1 MPYSL
6 KHPPEC
12 YPRPEPPKTSRWF
25 AVLAAMLVISV
36 ILMRIFGRYIDTRHF
51 WLIAVGTPAVVWIVS
66 FGFRVWIWS
75 LQDSKANG
83 FDRRR
88 EQWILS
94 ETRRA
99 RRALQVLNTTF
110 ITAHQEDEQRSVA
123 LDMLNNHSIIISQS
137 DWKDEESKR
146 LSRITTETE
155 DTPELVTSR
164 LFSELIADLP
174 VGQFPENTS
183 LVVILDISSSLS
195 FPAVRDI
202 WQEAWQESGITSAVE
217 YVDSNG
223 PGVVSHWLDHRI
235 KDEAMLLIVGL
246 QIDPV
251 VSNNTAEAAVALLL
265 GNRLTQEALEPPA
278 LLHRP
283 DAAPSG
289 ELSEGMNMAAW
300 NVPLKENIVKNL
312 WLAGLT
318 GEQRAEV
325 IQCQNAHPAQS
336 VEDEAVISLDT
347 SMGHAG
353 AAAPWLAIAAATEI
367 TLQTQSPQMII
378 CGDTTQNVLW
388 STLITPIASRQ
399 EMDP

>member
-1 MPYSL
+1 MFYSL
-6 KHPPEC
+6 KHLPEF
-12 YPRPEPPKTSRWF
+12 YPRPVTPKKTRWI
-25 AVLAAMLVISV
+25 AVLVAMLVISV
-36 ILMRIFGRYIDTRHF
+36 IFMRIFGRYIDNNHF
-51 WLIAVGTPAVVWIVS
+51 WLAAIGTPFAVWIVT
-66 FGFRVWIWS
+66 FGFRMWIWS

-83 FDRRR
+83 FDRQR
-88 EQWILS
+88 EQWILN

-110 ITAHQEDEQRSVA
+110 ITAHQEDEQSSVA
-123 LDMLNNHSIIISQS
+123 VEMLNNHSIIISQS
-137 DWKDEESKR
+137 DWKGEESKR
-146 LSRITTETE
+146 LSRITAEPE
-155 DTPELVTSR
+155 DTPGLVILR

-174 VGQFPENTS
+174 VHQFPENAS
-183 LVVILDISSSLS
+183 LVVILDVSSSLPL
-195 FPAVRDI
+195 PAVRNI
-202 WQEAWQESGITSAVE
+202 WQEAWQESGITCALE
-217 YVDSNG
+217 YTDSNG

-235 KDEAMLLIVGL
+235 KDDAMLLIVGL

-265 GNRLTQEALEPPA
+265 GNRLTQDALEPLA

-283 DAAPSG
+283 DAAPPG
-289 ELSEGMNMAAW
+289 ELSEGMNMAAY
-300 NVPLKENIVKNL
+300 NVPLKENSVKNL

-325 IQCQNAHPAQS
+325 IVCQNAHPAQS
-336 VEDEAVISLDT
+336 VEDDAIVSLDT

-367 TLQTQSPQMII
+367 ARQTQSPQMII

-388 STLITPIASRQ
+388 STLITSIASRQ

>member
-1 MPYSL
+1 MFYSL
-6 KHPPEC
+6 KHLPEC
-12 YPRPEPPKTSRWF
+12 YPRPVTPKKTRWI
-25 AVLAAMLVISV
+25 AVLVAMLVINV
-36 ILMRIFGRYIDTRHF
+36 IFMRIFGRYIDNNHF
-51 WLIAVGTPAVVWIVS
+51 WLVAIGTPVVVWIVT
-66 FGFRVWIWS
+66 FGFRMWIWS

-94 ETRRA
+94 ETSRA

-110 ITAHQEDEQRSVA
+110 ITAHQANEQVSVA
-123 LDMLNNHSIIISQS
+123 VEMLNNHSIIISQS
-137 DWKDEESKR
+137 DRKGEESRR
-146 LSRITTETE
+146 LSRILTEPE
-155 DTPELVTSR
+155 DTPGLVISR
-164 LFSELIADLP
+164 LFSELIAELP
-174 VGQFPENTS
+174 VHQFPETAS
-183 LVVILDISSSLS
+183 LVVILDVSSSLS

-202 WQEAWQESGITSAVE
+202 WQETWQESGITCAVE
-217 YVDSNG
+217 HTDSIG

-251 VSNNTAEAAVALLL
+251 ISNNTAEAAVALLL
-265 GNRLTQEALEPPA
+265 GNRLTQEALEPLA

-283 DAAPSG
+283 DASPTG
-289 ELSEGMNMAAW
+289 ELREGMNMAAY

-325 IQCQNAHPAQS
+325 IVCQNAHPAQS
-336 VEDEAVISLDT
+336 VENDAVVSLDT

-367 TLQTQSPQMII
+367 ARQTQSPQMII

>member
-1 MPYSL
+1 MSYSL
-6 KHPPEC
+6 KDLPKC
-12 YPRPEPPKTSRWF
+12 YPRQVPLKTSRWF
-25 AVLAAMLVISV
+25 AVLAAMLIISV

-51 WLIAVGTPAVVWIVS
+51 WLIAIGTPVVVWIVS
-66 FGFRVWIWS
+66 FIIRMWAWS

-88 EQWILS
+88 EHWILS
-94 ETRRA
+94 ETRKA

-110 ITAHQEDEQRSVA
+110 ITAHLEDEQSSVA
-123 LDMLNNHSIIISQS
+123 VEMLNNHSIIVSQS
-137 DWKDEESKR
+137 DWKDEKSRR
-146 LSRITTETE
+146 LSRITAEPE
-155 DTPELVTSR
+155 DTPELFASH

-174 VGQFPENTS
+174 VDQFPDNAS
-183 LVVILDISSSLS
+183 LAVILDVSSSLS
-195 FPAVRDI
+195 IPAVWDI
-202 WQEAWQESGITSAVE
+202 WREAWQESGITCAVE
-217 YVDSNG
+217 YIDSDG
-223 PGVVSHWLDHRI
+223 PAIVNHWLDHRI

-265 GNRLTQEALEPPA
+265 GNRLTQEAFEPLA

-289 ELSEGMNMAAW
+289 ELIEGMNMAAY

-325 IQCQNAHPAQS
+325 IACQNSHPAQS

-367 TLQTQSPQMII
+367 ARQTQLPQMII

>member
-1 MPYSL
+1 MSYSL
-6 KHPPEC
+6 KHLPER
-12 YPRPEPPKTSRWF
+12 YPRPERPKTSRWF
-25 AVLAAMLVISV
+25 AVLVAMLVISV

-51 WLIAVGTPAVVWIVS
+51 WLIAIGTPVVVCIVS
-66 FGFRVWIWS
+66 FTIRMWAWS

-94 ETRRA
+94 KTRRA

-110 ITAHQEDEQRSVA
+110 ITAHQGDEQRSVA
-123 LDMLNNHSIIISQS
+123 VDMHNNHSIIVSQS
-137 DWKDEESKR
+137 DWKGEESRR
-146 LSRITTETE
+146 LSRILTEPE
-155 DTPELVTSR
+155 DTPGLVISR
-164 LFSELIADLP
+164 LFSELIAGLP
-174 VGQFPENTS
+174 VHQFPENAS
-183 LVVILDISSSLS
+183 LVVILDVSSSLPL
-195 FPAVRDI
+195 PAVRNI
-202 WQEAWQESGITSAVE
+202 WQEAWHESGITCAPE
-217 YVDSNG
+217 YTDSNG
-223 PGVVSHWLDHRI
+223 PGVVSHWLHHRI
-235 KDEAMLLIVGL
+235 KDDAMLLIVGL

-251 VSNNTAEAAVALLL
+251 ISNNTAEAAVALLL
-265 GNRLTQEALEPPA
+265 GNRLTQEALEPLA

-289 ELSEGMNMAAW
+289 ELSEGMNMAAY

-325 IQCQNAHPAQS
+325 IGCQNAHPAQS
-336 VEDEAVISLDT
+336 VEDDAVISLDT

-367 TLQTQSPQMII
+367 ARQTQSPQMII

>member
-1 MPYSL
+1 MFYSL
-6 KHPPEC
+6 KYLPEY
-12 YPRPEPPKTSRWF
+12 YPRPDKPKISRWVT
-25 AVLAAMLVISV
+25 VLVVMLVISV
-36 ILMRIFGRYIDTRHF
+36 ILMRIFGRYIDTRYF
-51 WLIAVGTPAVVWIVS
+51 WLIAIGTPVVVWIIS
-66 FGFRVWIWS
+66 FGFRMWFWL

-88 EQWILS
+88 EQWILE

-99 RRALQVLNTTF
+99 RRALQVLNATF
-110 ITAHQEDEQRSVA
+110 ITAHQEDEQASVA
-123 LDMLNNHSIIISQS
+123 IEMLNNHSIIISQP
-137 DWKDEESKR
+137 DWKDEKGGR
-146 LSRITTETE
+146 LSRLPIESE
-155 DTPELVTSR
+155 DTPELVVSR

-174 VGQFPENTS
+174 VHQFPENTS
-183 LVVILDISSSLS
+183 LVVILDVSSSLS

-202 WQEAWQESGITSAVE
+202 WQEAWQESGITCAIE
-217 YVDSNG
+217 YTDSNG
-223 PGVVSHWLDHRI
+223 PGVLSHWLDHRI

-251 VSNNTAEAAVALLL
+251 VSNNTAESAVALLL
-265 GNRLTQEALEPPA
+265 GNRLTQEALEPLA

-289 ELSEGMNMAAW
+289 ELSEGMNMAAY

-325 IQCQNAHPAQS
+325 IACQNAHPVQLL
-336 VEDEAVISLDT
+336 ENDAVISLDI
-347 SMGHAG
+347 SMGNAG

-367 TLQTQSPQMII
+367 VRQTQSPQMII
-378 CGDTTQNVLW
+378 CGDITQDVLW
-388 STLITPIASRQ
+388 SMLITPITC
-399 EMDP
+399 

>member
-1 MPYSL
+1 MSYSL
-6 KHPPEC
+6 KDLPKC
-12 YPRPEPPKTSRWF
+12 YPRQVQPKISRWL
-25 AVLAAMLVISV
+25 AVLVAMLVISV
-36 ILMRIFGRYIDTRHF
+36 ILMRIFGRYIDNSHF
-51 WLIAVGTPAVVWIVS
+51 WMLAIGIPLVVWIVC
-66 FGFRVWIWS
+66 FTIRMWAWS

-83 FDRRR
+83 FDRQR

-123 LDMLNNHSIIISQS
+123 DDMLNNHSIIISQS
-137 DWKDEESKR
+137 DWKGEKSKR
-146 LSRITTETE
+146 LSRITTEPE
-155 DTPELVTSR
+155 DTPGLVISR

-174 VGQFPENTS
+174 VHQFPENAS
-183 LVVILDISSSLS
+183 LVVILDVSSSLS
-195 FPAVRDI
+195 FHAVRDI
-202 WQEAWQESGITSAVE
+202 WQEAWQESGITCAVE
-217 YVDSNG
+217 HTDSIG

-246 QIDPV
+246 QIHPV

-265 GNRLTQEALEPPA
+265 GNRLTQDALEPLT

-283 DAAPSG
+283 DAAPPG
-289 ELSEGMNMAAW
+289 ELSEGMNMAAY

-325 IQCQNAHPAQS
+325 IVCQNAHPAQS
-336 VEDEAVISLDT
+336 VEDDAVVSLDT

-367 TLQTQSPQMII
+367 ARQTQSPQMII

>member
-1 MPYSL
+1 MSYSL
-6 KHPPEC
+6 KHLPEC
-12 YPRPEPPKTSRWF
+12 YPRPNQPKTSRWF
-25 AVLAAMLVISV
+25 AVLVVMLVISV
-36 ILMRIFGRYIDTRHF
+36 ILMRIFGRYIDSRHF
-51 WLIAVGTPAVVWIVS
+51 WLIAIGTPVVVWIVS
-66 FGFRVWIWS
+66 FSIRMWAWS

-110 ITAHQEDEQRSVA
+110 ITAHQEDEQASVA
-123 LDMLNNHSIIISQS
+123 VKILNNHSIIIAQS
-137 DWKDEESKR
+137 DWRDEKSKR
-146 LSRITTETE
+146 LSRIPTEPE
-155 DTPELVTSR
+155 DTPELLVSR
-164 LFSELIADLP
+164 LFSELIAALP
-174 VGQFPENTS
+174 VDQFPENAS
-183 LVVILDISSSLS
+183 LAVILDVSSSLS
-195 FPAVRDI
+195 FPVVRDI
-202 WQEAWQESGITSAVE
+202 WQEAWQESGITCALE
-217 YVDSNG
+217 YTGNNG
-223 PGVVSHWLDHRI
+223 PGGVSHWLDHRI
-235 KDEAMLLIVGL
+235 KDDAMLLIIGL

-265 GNRLTQEALEPPA
+265 GNRLTQDVFEPLA

-283 DAAPSG
+283 DAASSG
-289 ELSEGMNMAAW
+289 ELSEGMNMAAY

-312 WLAGLT
+312 WLAGLA

-325 IQCQNAHPAQS
+325 IVCQNAHPAQS
-336 VEDEAVISLDT
+336 VEDEAVISLDI

-367 TLQTQSPQMII
+367 ARQTQSPQMII

>member
-1 MPYSL
+1 MSYSL
-6 KHPPEC
+6 KDLPKC
-12 YPRPEPPKTSRWF
+12 YPRQVPLKTSRWF
-25 AVLAAMLVISV
+25 AVLAAMLIISV

-51 WLIAVGTPAVVWIVS
+51 WLIAIGTPVVVWIVS
-66 FGFRVWIWS
+66 FIIRMWAWS

-88 EQWILS
+88 EHWILS
-94 ETRRA
+94 ETRKA

-110 ITAHQEDEQRSVA
+110 ITAHLEDEQSSVA
-123 LDMLNNHSIIISQS
+123 VEMLNNHSIIVSQS
-137 DWKDEESKR
+137 DWKDEKSRR
-146 LSRITTETE
+146 LSRITAEPE
-155 DTPELVTSR
+155 DTPELFASH

-174 VGQFPENTS
+174 VDQFPDNAS
-183 LVVILDISSSLS
+183 LAVILDVSSSLS
-195 FPAVRDI
+195 IPAVWDI
-202 WQEAWQESGITSAVE
+202 WREAWQESGIACAVE
-217 YVDSNG
+217 YIDSDG
-223 PGVVSHWLDHRI
+223 PAIVNHWLDHRI

-265 GNRLTQEALEPPA
+265 GNRLTQEAFEPLA

-289 ELSEGMNMAAW
+289 ELIEGMNMAAY

-325 IQCQNAHPAQS
+325 IACQNSHPAQS

-367 TLQTQSPQMII
+367 ARQTQLPQMII

>member
-1 MPYSL
+1 MFYSL
-6 KHPPEC
+6 KRLPEC
-12 YPRPEPPKTSRWF
+12 YPRPVTPKKTRWI
-25 AVLAAMLVISV
+25 AVLVAMLVISV
-36 ILMRIFGRYIDTRHF
+36 ILMRIFGRYIDNSHF
-51 WLIAVGTPAVVWIVS
+51 WMLTIGTPLVVWIVC
-66 FGFRVWIWS
+66 FTIRMWAWS

-94 ETRRA
+94 ETRRT
-99 RRALQVLNTTF
+99 RRALQVLNTSF

-123 LDMLNNHSIIISQS
+123 DDMLNNHSIIISQS
-137 DWKDEESKR
+137 DWKGKKSRR
-146 LSRITTETE
+146 LSRITAEPE
-155 DTPELVTSR
+155 DTPGLVISR

-174 VGQFPENTS
+174 VHRFSENAS
-183 LVVILDISSSLS
+183 LVVILNVSSSLP
-195 FPAVRDI
+195 FPAVRNI
-202 WQEAWQESGITSAVE
+202 WQEAWQESGINCAFE
-217 YVDSNG
+217 YTDSNG
-223 PGVVSHWLDHRI
+223 LGVVSHWLDHRF
-235 KDEAMLLIVGL
+235 KDDAMLLIVGL

-251 VSNNTAEAAVALLL
+251 ISNNTAEAAVALLL
-265 GNRLTQEALEPPA
+265 GNRLTQKTLEPLA

-283 DAAPSG
+283 DAAPTG
-289 ELSEGMNMAAW
+289 ELSEGMNMAAY

-325 IQCQNAHPAQS
+325 IKCQNEHPAQS
-336 VEDEAVISLDT
+336 VEDEAVVSLDI

-367 TLQTQSPQMII
+367 ARQTQSPQMII

>member
-1 MPYSL
+1 MTYSL
-6 KHPPEC
+6 KDIPKC
-12 YPRPEPPKTSRWF
+12 YPRQAPPKISRW
-25 AVLAAMLVISV
+25 LAILVAMLVVSV
-36 ILMRIFGRYIDTRHF
+36 IFMRIFGRYIDNNDF
-51 WLIAVGTPAVVWIVS
+51 WLVAIGTPVVVWIVT
-66 FGFRVWIWS
+66 FGFRMWIWS

-110 ITAHQEDEQRSVA
+110 ITAHQEDEQSCVA
-123 LDMLNNHSIIISQS
+123 VEMLNNHSIIISQS
-137 DWKDEESKR
+137 DWKGEKSKR
-146 LSRITTETE
+146 LSRITAEPE
-155 DTPELVTSR
+155 DTPELVASR

-183 LVVILDISSSLS
+183 LVVILDISTSLS

-202 WQEAWQESGITSAVE
+202 WQEVWRESGLTCAVE

-223 PGVVSHWLDHRI
+223 PGVVNHWLDHRI

-246 QIDPV
+246 QLDPV
-251 VSNNTAEAAVALLL
+251 VSNNTAEAAVALLF
-265 GNRLTQEALEPPA
+265 GNRLTLEALEPVA

-283 DAAPSG
+283 EAAPTG
-289 ELSEGMNMAAW
+289 ELNEGMNMAAY
-300 NVPLKENIVKNL
+300 NVPLKKNIVKNL

-325 IQCQNAHPAQS
+325 IACQNAHPAQS
-336 VEDEAVISLDT
+336 VEDEAVISLDM

-367 TLQTQSPQMII
+367 ARQTQSPQMII

>member
-1 MPYSL
+1 MSYSL
-6 KHPPEC
+6 KHLPEC
-12 YPRPEPPKTSRWF
+12 YLRPVPPKASRWF
-25 AVLAAMLVISV
+25 AVLVAMLVISV
-36 ILMRIFGRYIDTRHF
+36 ILMRIFGRYIDNSHF
-51 WLIAVGTPAVVWIVS
+51 WMFAIGTPFVVWIVT
-66 FGFRVWIWS
+66 FGFRMWIWS

-83 FDRRR
+83 FDQRR

-110 ITAHQEDEQRSVA
+110 ITAHQEDEQRYVVV
-123 LDMLNNHSIIISQS
+123 DMLNNNSIIISQS
-137 DWKDEESKR
+137 DWKGEKSMR
-146 LSRITTETE
+146 LSRITAEPE
-155 DTPELVTSR
+155 DTPGLVISR

-174 VGQFPENTS
+174 VHQFPENAS

-195 FPAVRDI
+195 FRAVRDI
-202 WQEAWQESGITSAVE
+202 WQEAWQESGLTCAVE

-223 PGVVSHWLDHRI
+223 LEVVNHWLDHRI
-235 KDEAMLLIVGL
+235 KDKAMLLIVGL

-265 GNRLTQEALEPPA
+265 GNRLTQEALEPLA

-283 DAAPSG
+283 DPAPSG
-289 ELSEGMNMAAW
+289 ELRGGMNMAAW

-318 GEQRAEV
+318 GKQRAEV
-325 IQCQNAHPAQS
+325 IECQNAHPAQS
-336 VEDEAVISLDT
+336 VEDEAVISLDI

-367 TLQTQSPQMII
+367 ARQTQSPQMII

>member
-1 MPYSL
+1 MFYSL
-6 KHPPEC
+6 KHLPEC
-12 YPRPEPPKTSRWF
+12 YPRPATPKISCWF

-51 WLIAVGTPAVVWIVS
+51 WLFAIGSPAVVWICS
-66 FGFRVWIWS
+66 FGFRMWLWS

-83 FDRRR
+83 FERRR
-88 EQWILS
+88 EQWILR

-99 RRALQVLNTTF
+99 RRALQILNTTF
-110 ITAHQEDEQRSVA
+110 ITAHQEDEKRSVA
-123 LDMLNNHSIIISQS
+123 VQMLSNHSIIISQA
-137 DWKDEESKR
+137 DWEGEKSKR
-146 LSRITTETE
+146 LSRITTEPE
-155 DTPELVTSR
+155 DIPESVVSR

-174 VGQFPENTS
+174 VDLFPENAS
-183 LVVILDISSSLS
+183 LVVIHDISSSLP

-202 WQEAWQESGITSAVE
+202 WHEAWHESGITCAVE
-217 YVDSNG
+217 YIDSNG
-223 PGVVSHWLDHRI
+223 PGIVSHWLDQRI
-235 KDEAMLLIVGL
+235 EDEAMLLIIGL

-265 GNRLTQEALEPPA
+265 GNRLTQEALEPLA

-283 DAAPSG
+283 DASPPG

-312 WLAGLT
+312 WLAGMT

-325 IQCQNAHPAQS
+325 IACQNAHPAQS
-336 VEDEAVISLDT
+336 VANDSVISLDI

-367 TLQTQSPQMII
+367 ARHTQSPQMII

>member
-1 MPYSL
+1 MLYSL
-6 KHPPEC
+6 KDLPEC
-12 YPRPEPPKTSRWF
+12 YPRPVPPKTSRWF
-25 AVLAAMLVISV
+25 TVLAAMLVISV
-36 ILMRIFGRYIDTRHF
+36 IFMRIFGRYIDNKHF
-51 WLIAVGTPAVVWIVS
+51 WLFAIGTPVAVWIVS
-66 FGFRVWIWS
+66 FGFRMWVWS

-88 EQWILS
+88 EQWILR
-94 ETRRA
+94 ETRRT

-110 ITAHQEDEQRSVA
+110 ITAHQEDEQASVA
-123 LDMLNNHSIIISQS
+123 VKMLNNHSIIISQS
-137 DWKDEESKR
+137 DWKDEKSKR
-146 LSRITTETE
+146 LSRITTEPE
-155 DTPELVTSR
+155 DTPELVISR
-164 LFSELIADLP
+164 LLSELIADLP
-174 VGQFPENTS
+174 AGQFPENAS
-183 LVVILDISSSLS
+183 LVVILDVSSSLS

-202 WQEAWQESGITSAVE
+202 WQEAWQESGITCAVE
-217 YVDSNG
+217 YVGSNG
-223 PGVVSHWLDHRI
+223 PGVVNHWLDHRI
-235 KDEAMLLIVGL
+235 KDDAMLLIVGL

-265 GNRLTQEALEPPA
+265 GNRLTQEALEPLA

-283 DAAPSG
+283 DAAPTG
-289 ELSEGMNMAAW
+289 ELREGMNMAAY

-325 IQCQNAHPAQS
+325 IACQNAHPAQS

-367 TLQTQSPQMII
+367 ARQTQSPQMII

>member
-1 MPYSL
+1 MSYSL
-6 KHPPEC
+6 KHLPEC
-12 YPRPEPPKTSRWF
+12 YPRSVTPKKTRWI
-25 AVLAAMLVISV
+25 AVLVVMLAISV
-36 ILMRIFGRYIDTRHF
+36 IFMRIFGRYIDNNHF
-51 WLIAVGTPAVVWIVS
+51 WLVAIGTPVVVWIVTFS
-66 FGFRVWIWS
+66 FRMWIWS

-110 ITAHQEDEQRSVA
+110 ITAHQEDEQSSVA
-123 LDMLNNHSIIISQS
+123 VEMLNNYSIIFSQS
-137 DWKDEESKR
+137 DWKGEESRR
-146 LSRITTETE
+146 LSRILTESE
-155 DTPELVTSR
+155 DTPGLVISR
-164 LFSELIADLP
+164 LFSELIAELP
-174 VGQFPENTS
+174 VHQFPENAS
-183 LVVILDISSSLS
+183 LVVILDVSSSLS
-195 FPAVRDI
+195 LPAVRDI
-202 WQEAWQESGITSAVE
+202 WQEAWQESGITCALE
-217 YVDSNG
+217 YTDSNG
-223 PGVVSHWLDHRI
+223 LGVVNHWLDHRI
-235 KDEAMLLIVGL
+235 KDDAMLLIVGL

-265 GNRLTQEALEPPA
+265 GNRLTQEALEPLA

-283 DAAPSG
+283 DAAPTG
-289 ELSEGMNMAAW
+289 ELREGMNMAAY

-325 IQCQNAHPAQS
+325 IECQNAHPAQS

-367 TLQTQSPQMII
+367 ARQTQSPQMII

>member
-1 MPYSL
+1 MLYSL
-6 KHPPEC
+6 KHLPEC
-12 YPRPEPPKTSRWF
+12 YPRPVTPKKTRWI
-25 AVLAAMLVISV
+25 AVLVAMLAISV
-36 ILMRIFGRYIDTRHF
+36 IFMRIFGRYIDNNHF
-51 WLIAVGTPAVVWIVS
+51 WLVAIGTPVVVWIVS
-66 FGFRVWIWS
+66 FTIRMWIWS

-110 ITAHQEDEQRSVA
+110 ITAHQGNEQVSVA
-123 LDMLNNHSIIISQS
+123 FEMFNNHSIIISQL
-137 DWKDEESKR
+137 DWKGEESSR
-146 LSRITTETE
+146 LSRILTEPE
-155 DTPELVTSR
+155 DTPGLVISR

-174 VGQFPENTS
+174 VHQFHESVS
-183 LVVILDISSSLS
+183 LVVVLDVSSSLL
-195 FPAVRDI
+195 FPAVRNI
-202 WQEAWQESGITSAVE
+202 WHEAWQESGITCALE
-217 YVDSNG
+217 YADSNG
-223 PGVVSHWLDHRI
+223 AGLVNHWLDHRI
-235 KDEAMLLIVGL
+235 KDDSMLLIVGL

-251 VSNNTAEAAVALLL
+251 VSNNTAEAAVALLF
-265 GNRLTQEALEPPA
+265 GNRLTQETLEPLA

-283 DAAPSG
+283 DAAPTG
-289 ELSEGMNMAAW
+289 ELREGMNMAAY

-318 GEQRAEV
+318 GGQRAEV
-325 IQCQNAHPAQS
+325 IGCQNAHPAQS
-336 VEDEAVISLDT
+336 VEDEAIISLDT

-367 TLQTQSPQMII
+367 ARQTQSPQMII

>member
-1 MPYSL
+1 MSYSL
-6 KHPPEC
+6 KDLPKC
-12 YPRPEPPKTSRWF
+12 YPRQVPPKISRWF

-36 ILMRIFGRYIDTRHF
+36 ILMRILGRYIDTRHF
-51 WLIAVGTPAVVWIVS
+51 WLIAIGTPVVIWIVS
-66 FGFRVWIWS
+66 FIIRMWAWS

-94 ETRRA
+94 ETRRT

-110 ITAHQEDEQRSVA
+110 ITAHQANEQVSVA
-123 LDMLNNHSIIISQS
+123 AEMLNNHSIIISQS
-137 DWKDEESKR
+137 DWKGENSRR
-146 LSRITTETE
+146 LSRITAEPG
-155 DTPELVTSR
+155 DTPGLVISR
-164 LFSELIADLP
+164 LFSELIAELP
-174 VGQFPENTS
+174 VHQFPETAS
-183 LVVILDISSSLS
+183 LVVILDVSSSLS
-195 FPAVRDI
+195 FPAVRNI
-202 WQEAWQESGITSAVE
+202 WQEAWQESGITCALE
-217 YVDSNG
+217 YTDSNG
-223 PGVVSHWLDHRI
+223 LGVVNHWLDHRI
-235 KDEAMLLIVGL
+235 KDDAMLLIVGL

-265 GNRLTQEALEPPA
+265 GNRLTQEALEPLA

-283 DAAPSG
+283 DAAPTG
-289 ELSEGMNMAAW
+289 ELREGMNMAAY

-312 WLAGLT
+312 WLTGLT

-325 IQCQNAHPAQS
+325 IACQNAHPAQS

-367 TLQTQSPQMII
+367 ARQTQSPQMII
-378 CGDTTQNVLW
+378 CGDITQNVLW

>member
-1 MPYSL
+1 MFYSL
-6 KHPPEC
+6 KHLPEC
-12 YPRPEPPKTSRWF
+12 YPRPVTPKKTRWI
-25 AVLAAMLVISV
+25 AVLVAMLVISV
-36 ILMRIFGRYIDTRHF
+36 IFMRIFGRYIDNNHF
-51 WLIAVGTPAVVWIVS
+51 WLVAIGTPAVVWIVT
-66 FGFRVWIWS
+66 FGFRMWVWS

-110 ITAHQEDEQRSVA
+110 ITAHQANEQVSVA
-123 LDMLNNHSIIISQS
+123 VEMLNNHSIIISQS
-137 DWKDEESKR
+137 DWNGEESRR
-146 LSRITTETE
+146 LSRILTEPE
-155 DTPELVTSR
+155 DTPGGVISR

-174 VGQFPENTS
+174 VHQFPETAS

-195 FPAVRDI
+195 FTAIRDI
-202 WQEAWQESGITSAVE
+202 WQEAWQESGVTCALE
-217 YVDSNG
+217 YTDSNG
-223 PGVVSHWLDHRI
+223 PGVVNHWLDHRI
-235 KDEAMLLIVGL
+235 KDDAMLLIVGL

-265 GNRLTQEALEPPA
+265 GNRLTQEALEPLA

-283 DAAPSG
+283 DAAPTG
-289 ELSEGMNMAAW
+289 ELREGMNMAAY

-312 WLAGLT
+312 WLAGLA

-325 IQCQNAHPAQS
+325 IACQNAHPAQS

-367 TLQTQSPQMII
+367 ARQTQSPQMII

>member
-265 GNRLTQEALEPPA
+265 GNRLTQEALEPLA